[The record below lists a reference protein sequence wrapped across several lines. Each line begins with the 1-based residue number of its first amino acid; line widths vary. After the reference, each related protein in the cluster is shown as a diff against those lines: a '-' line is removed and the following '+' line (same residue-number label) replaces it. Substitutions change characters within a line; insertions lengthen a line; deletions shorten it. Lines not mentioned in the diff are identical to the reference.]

1 MKWCNDLSKYEFN
14 SNFIIPDY
22 NLHVTLQQILLT
34 KRITK
39 QIILFF
45 WSSLQQEALKVIK
58 VTNLQKIF
66 TEKYNINTKGPP
78 HIWEKFHKQAQTC
91 YQ

>member
-1 MKWCNDLSKYEFN
+1 MKWCNDLSKYEFD

-45 WSSLQQEALKVIK
+45 LVFFATRSIESHKSHKLAKDFYR
-58 VTNLQKIF
+58 KI
-66 TEKYNINTKGPP
+66 
-78 HIWEKFHKQAQTC
+78 
-91 YQ
+91 